1 MRVLILLGSNGW
13 GGAERVGC
21 TVYRMA
27 QRAGH
32 DVRIE
37 ARPFADVRA
46 GVRGELGVELP
57 AGADEDTLFRW
68 ANAARERA
76 RAFAPDVIHVHL
88 AWPSLASAVAWIAG
102 SFPLVVTFQL
112 LPSADKS
119 WPKDVLLRLR
129 SPMVLRLLRL
139 VRPKRVL
146 CGVSVAD
153 RDRLRQ
159 LFPRDWVSAVLNPP
173 ALPPLA
179 APKAPEIQWP
189 PAAVRLLSVARICK
203 QKGLDRMA
211 RALASPEL
219 RALRWHWVIVGDG
232 DERATLEALLSELG
246 LAERVTLAGARPAHD
261 VMPTAELVLAPS
273 RWEGMPLVPMEAIVN
288 GVPVVGSTIPS
299 HLELFSKIP
308 RSLLAEDEARWPSAL
323 STLLRD
329 DRARAELRAEQ
340 AELRAA
346 VGPERAFR
354 EYELMYRA
362 LLES

>member
-1 MRVLILLGSNGW
+1 MKILILLASNGW

-21 TVYRMA
+21 TVYRLA
-27 QRAGH
+27 RDAGH

-46 GVRGELGVELP
+46 GVRGELDVELP
-57 AGADEDTLFRW
+57 GDPEEDTLFRW

-88 AWPSLASAVAWIAG
+88 AWPSLASAVAWIAD

-112 LPSADKS
+112 LPAADKS

-129 SPMVLRLLRL
+129 SPKVLRLLRL
-139 VRPKRVL
+139 VQPKRVL

-159 LFPRDWVSAVLNPP
+159 LFPSDWVSAVLNPP

-179 APKAPEIQWP
+179 APKAPEVKWRP
-189 PAAVRLLSVARICK
+189 GAVRLLSVARICK

-211 RALASPEL
+211 RALATPVL
-219 RALRWHWVIVGDG
+219 KVLPWHWVIIGDG
-232 DERATLEALLSELG
+232 DERESLQALLGELG
-246 LAERVTLAGARPAHD
+246 LSDRVTLAGARPAHD
-261 VMPTAELVLAPS
+261 VMPTAEMVLAPS

-288 GVPVVGSTIPS
+288 GVPIVGSTIPS
-299 HLELFSKIP
+299 HRELFSKIP
-308 RSLLAEDEARWPSAL
+308 RSLLAEDEAQWPAAL
-323 STLLRD
+323 VALLGD
-329 DRARAELRAEQ
+329 DRARAELKAQ
-340 AELRAA
+340 QGELREL
-346 VGPERAFR
+346 VGPERTWR
-354 EYELMYRA
+354 DYELMYRA
-362 LLES
+362 LIDS

>member
-1 MRVLILLGSNGW
+1 VKVLILLGSNGW

-27 QRAGH
+27 QDAGH
-32 DVRIE
+32 DVRVE

-46 GVRGELGVELP
+46 GVRGELGIELP
-57 AGADEDTLFRW
+57 GSPDEDTLFRW

-88 AWPSLASAVAWIAG
+88 AWPSLASAVAWIAD
-102 SFPLVVTFQL
+102 SFPLVITFQL
-112 LPSADKS
+112 LPAADKS

-129 SPMVLRLLRL
+129 SPQVLRLLRF
-139 VRPKRVL
+139 VRAKRVL

-159 LFPRDWVSAVLNPP
+159 IFPRDWVSAVLNPP

-179 APKAPEIQWP
+179 APKAPEVHWRP
-189 PAAVRLLSVARICK
+189 GAVRLLSVARICK

-211 RALASPEL
+211 RALATPEL
-219 RALRWHWVIVGDG
+219 KALPWHWIIIGDG
-232 DERATLEALLSELG
+232 DERASLEALLVELD
-246 LAERVTLAGARPAHD
+246 LSDRVTLAGARPAHD
-261 VMPTAELVLAPS
+261 VMPTAELVLSPS

-288 GVPVVGSTIPS
+288 GVPIVGSTIPS
-299 HLELFSKIP
+299 HRELFSKIP
-308 RSLLAEDEARWPSAL
+308 RSLLAEDEASWPAAL
-323 STLLRD
+323 GALLRD
-329 DRARAELRAEQ
+329 DRARAQLKAEQ
-340 AELRAA
+340 AELRAV
-346 VGPERAFR
+346 VGPERTWR

-362 LLES
+362 LTER